1 MSLNKAIIIGN
12 VGNDPNVRYLEG
24 ASGNQK
30 VATFSVATTERY
42 KGRDGQI
49 KENTEWHSIVAWRGL
64 ADLVEKYVGKGTQL
78 YVEGRLRTRS
88 WTDQSGTTKYTTE
101 ILADS
106 IQMLGRKPDPA
117 VQGARQ
123 MEQQSQQQQVQQPGL
138 YDPHDDDLPF

>member
-12 VGNDPNVRYLEG
+12 VGNEPNVRYLEG

-42 KGRDGQI
+42 KGRDGQN
-49 KENTEWHSIVAWRGL
+49 KENTEWHNIVAWRGL

-88 WTDQSGTTKYTTE
+88 WTDNAGTTKYTTE

-106 IQMLGRKPDPA
+106 IQLLGRKPDPA

-123 MEQQSQQQQVQQPGL
+123 MGQQTQQQQVQQPGL

>member
-12 VGNDPNVRYLEG
+12 VGNDPNVRYVDG

-64 ADLVEKYVGKGTQL
+64 ADLVEKYVSKGTQL

-88 WTDQSGTTKYTTE
+88 WTDQAGTTKYTTE

-106 IQMLGRKPDPA
+106 IQLLGRKPDSA

-123 MEQQSQQQQVQQPGL
+123 MEQQAQQPGL